1 MPHKERLTEDLLARL
16 LASPSVESYLGESDS
31 TVDRDLPQYL
41 RELLD
46 ERGMKRAEVVRASG
60 LNGTVVYDIFA
71 GKSRPGRDH
80 AIMLAIGM
88 RCALRETQRLLR
100 LSGVSELW
108 PKVRRDAIII
118 WCIDHGFDR
127 SATDDE
133 LWSLGEQTLFH
144 TGPLHAGQPNGHAV
158 RRPPLARPVIIQLP
172 TDERPHRDA
181 YHG

>member
-1 MPHKERLTEDLLARL
+1 MASKERLTEDLLARL
-16 LASPSVESYLGESDS
+16 LAAPSVESYLGKPDS
-31 TVDRDLPQYL
+31 TVNRDLPQYL

-46 ERGMKRAEVVRASG
+46 AKGMKRAEVVRASG

-80 AIMLAIGM
+80 AIMLALGM
-88 RCALRETQRLLR
+88 RCTLRETQRLLR

-144 TGPLHAGQPNGHAV
+144 TGPLRAGQAGSHPV
-158 RRPPLARPVIIQLP
+158 RQSSSP
-172 TDERPHRDA
+172 TQ
-181 YHG
+181 

>member
-1 MPHKERLTEDLLARL
+1 MASKERLTEDLLARL
-16 LASPSVESYLGESDS
+16 LAAPNVESYLGEPDS
-31 TVDRDLPQYL
+31 TLNRDLPHYL

-46 ERGMKRAEVVRASG
+46 EKGMKRAEVVRASG
-60 LNGTVVYDIFA
+60 LNGTVVYDI
-71 GKSRPGRDH
+71 
-80 AIMLAIGM
+80 MLALGM
-88 RCALRETQRLLR
+88 RCTLRETQRLLR

-144 TGPLHAGQPNGHAV
+144 TGPLRAGQAGSHPV
-158 RRPPLARPVIIQLP
+158 RQSPSPAQ
-172 TDERPHRDA
+172 
-181 YHG
+181 